1 MVVGD
6 FDPMTRE
13 IPLKSS
19 LTSDY
24 REDEEGPMIFSIKV
38 TRIG

>member
-1 MVVGD
+1 MVFGI

-13 IPLKSS
+13 IPLKPS

-24 REDEEGPMIFSIKV
+24 REDEE
-38 TRIG
+38 